1 MRITGRQLRQIIKEE
16 VARMMSEE
24 EGVQAFKGT
33 AADLKKG
40 QDDAVAAVDKLF
52 SGINT
57 DRPAQF
63 DAVFDRLLAGEVF
76 TDANADADVKMVVNA
91 LIDGLSEANGMGIIS
106 LPTSDFGANLRT
118 VQRKLGIPADG
129 VFGPQ
134 TYLALISGGKVK
146 IPSNYARKRKDLVKK
161 IADKIKKKED
171 FMREMNDL
179 FASIK
184 TMGGPKSVIDDA
196 VLNFKSPPVA
206 PPAVLIFAA
215 PTTDTFGPGLAG
227 PAARSR

>member
-1 MRITGRQLRQIIKEE
+1 
-16 VARMMSEE
+16 MMSEE
-24 EGVQAFKGT
+24 DSVQAFKGT

-40 QDDAVAAVDKLF
+40 ADDATAAVEKLF
-52 SGINT
+52 GGINT

-91 LIDGLSEANGMGIIS
+91 LISGLSEANNMGIIS
-106 LPTSDFGANLRT
+106 LPTSDFGANLKT
-118 VQRKLGIPADG
+118 VQSKLGIPADG

-134 TYLALISGGKVK
+134 SYLALISGGKVK

-161 IADKIKKKED
+161 IADKIKSQKDYLQDMK
-171 FMREMNDL
+171 DL

-184 TMGGPKSVIDDA
+184 TMGGPKSVIDDI
-196 VLNFKSPPVA
+196 VISFKSPPVA
-206 PPAVLIFAA
+206 PPSVQVFTA
-215 PTTDTFGPGLAG
+215 PTMDTFGPGLTG